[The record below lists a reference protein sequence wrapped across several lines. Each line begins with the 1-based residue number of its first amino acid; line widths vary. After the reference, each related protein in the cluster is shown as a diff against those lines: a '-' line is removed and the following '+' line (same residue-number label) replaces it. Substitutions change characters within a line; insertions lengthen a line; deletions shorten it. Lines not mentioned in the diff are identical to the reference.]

1 MTGRINGRNGRNL
14 KRNKKMKVRTNEK
27 EKFKRERKEQQEIV
41 NDLSK
46 KKNNAFYIF
55 TLKILSIQNYLFVEY
70 IVVKEKKKL
79 FLSLYSY

>member
-1 MTGRINGRNGRNL
+1 MKENGAEKTERGEINYIKRVRLMTGRINGRNGRNL

-46 KKNNAFYIF
+46 KKQKNN
-55 TLKILSIQNYLFVEY
+55 LQ
-70 IVVKEKKKL
+70 
-79 FLSLYSY
+79 